1 MENLFRLEDETNLA
15 LLRSVISVKIFVET
29 LKIRGIQISDA
40 VWCNIRFN
48 RIPNNEVFY
57 PGCIAVH

>member
-29 LKIRGIQISDA
+29 LKYRGIQILDA

-48 RIPNNEVFY
+48 MIPNNEVFY